1 MFGIFLILFA
11 AIVFIIIATSKFNL
25 HPFLALL
32 IATYFIAFLAGIP
45 LNKISG
51 IITAGFG
58 SILKSIGIIIIAG
71 TLIGVILE
79 KSQATTTISQA
90 IIRLVTEKRP
100 TMALSIIGYIV
111 SIPVFC
117 DSAFVILSSI
127 NKSLSKKTHKSIVP
141 LAIALST
148 GLYAPHVLIPPTPG
162 PIAAA
167 ANLHMD
173 NLFLIIIMGMI
184 IAIPVVISGNIFAN
198 FLAKKYPFTGDV
210 EKLKSFDETNTNV
223 KLPSLSASLAP
234 ILIPILLMA
243 LGTTANVIG
252 QSIHNQTITE
262 IITFLGTPVN
272 ALLIGLGFAFFLMPK
287 FNKTTLNDWM
297 GEGIKNAATI
307 LVITGAG
314 GALGAVIKFLPLQD
328 YLSEGIATKNLG
340 ILLPFIIAAVLKT
353 AQGSSTV
360 AIITTSAILFPILPI
375 LGFDS
380 ETGKALMIM
389 AIGVGAMTISH
400 ANDSYFWVVSQ
411 FSNMDIKTA
420 YKTLTVASLI
430 QGITGLISVYI
441 AYLIIG

>member
-1 MFGIFLILFA
+1 MVSIILLLIV
-11 AIVFIIIATSKFNL
+11 AIIFIIIATSKFNL

-32 IATYFIAFLAGIP
+32 IVTYFIAFFAGIP
-45 LNKISG
+45 LNRITG
-51 IITAGFG
+51 IITNGFG
-58 SILKSIGIIIIAG
+58 DTLKSIGIIIIAG

-79 KSQATTTISQA
+79 KSRATTTISQA

-117 DSAFVILSSI
+117 DSAFVILSSL
-127 NKSLSKKTHKSIVP
+127 NRSLSNKTRKSIVP

-173 NLFLIIIMGMI
+173 NLLLVIIMGMI
-184 IAIPVVISGNIFAN
+184 IAVPVVISGNIFAN
-198 FLAKKYPFTGDV
+198 FLAKKYPFTGDI
-210 EKLKSFDETNTNV
+210 EKLESFDETNNNI
-223 KLPSLSASLAP
+223 KLPALGASLAP
-234 ILIPILLMA
+234 ILIPILFMA
-243 LGTTANVIG
+243 LGTTANFFD
-252 QSIHNQTITE
+252 QFIHNQTITE
-262 IITFLGTPVN
+262 IFTFLGTPVN
-272 ALLIGLGFAFFLMPK
+272 ALLIGLGFAFFLMPE
-287 FNKTTLNDWM
+287 FNKTTLNDWV
-297 GEGIKNAATI
+297 GEGLKNAATI
-307 LVITGAG
+307 LVITGIG

-353 AQGSSTV
+353 TQGSSTV
-360 AIITTSAILFPILPI
+360 AIITTSAILFPILPT

-389 AIGVGAMTISH
+389 AIGAGAMTVSH

-420 YKTLTVASLI
+420 YKTHTIASLI